1 MFSINLYVR
10 VKTGDFLSVH
20 EKEDD
25 YLVLE
30 NTIKCLY
37 KSENECEQLD
47 SIRIN
52 KSPKQSLYIK
62 G

>member
-1 MFSINLYVR
+1 MSGQ
-10 VKTGDFLSVH
+10 KTGDNLSVY
-20 EKEDD
+20 EKEDEC
-25 YLVLE
+25 LVLE

-47 SIRIN
+47 SLRIN
-52 KSPKQSLYIK
+52 ESPKQSIYIK